1 MTESRFPAGE
11 RIDITFKMVFRK
23 IKDSEETEIQE
34 QIKNAIE
41 LGFDPETGE
50 ILDASALEQ
59 LQMDRDEKIENIC
72 LYIKDLM
79 AEAAAIKTEEVSLE
93 GRRKHTENKV
103 KSLKNYLQAMLDGQK
118 WKSSKAVVSYRK
130 TQSVIV
136 DNLDDIPND
145 FMRIKTTS
153 EPDKVA
159 IKDALKAVTEVAG
172 CHLEEGQTMSVK

>member
-1 MTESRFPAGE
+1 MTLY
-11 RIDITFKMVFRK
+11 
-23 IKDSEETEIQE
+23 EINE
-34 QIKNAIE
+34 QIRNAIE
-41 LGFDPETGE
+41 LGYDPETGE

-72 LYIKDLM
+72 LYIKDLA
-79 AEAAAIKTEEVSLE
+79 AEATAIKAEESALAD
-93 GRRKHTENKV
+93 RRKASERKGE
-103 KSLKNYLQAMLDGQK
+103 SLKRYLQAMLDGQK

-136 DNLDDIPND
+136 DNLDEIPND

-159 IKDALKAVTEVAG
+159 IKDALKAGTEVAG
-172 CHLEEGQTMSVK
+172 CHLEEGQSMSVK

>member
-1 MTESRFPAGE
+1 VTLY
-11 RIDITFKMVFRK
+11 
-23 IKDSEETEIQE
+23 EIQE

-72 LYIKDLM
+72 LYIKDLA
-79 AEAAAIKTEEVSLE
+79 AEATAIKAEESALAD
-93 GRRKHTENKV
+93 RRKASERKGE
-103 KSLKNYLQAMLDGQK
+103 SLKRYLQAMLDGQK

-136 DNLDDIPND
+136 DNLDEIPND

-159 IKDALKAVTEVAG
+159 IKEALKAGTEVAG
-172 CHLEEGQTMSVK
+172 CHLEEGQSMSVK

>member
-1 MTESRFPAGE
+1 MTLY
-11 RIDITFKMVFRK
+11 
-23 IKDSEETEIQE
+23 EINE
-34 QIKNAIE
+34 QIRNAIE
-41 LGFDPETGE
+41 LGYDPETGE

-72 LYIKDLM
+72 LYIKDLA
-79 AEAAAIKTEEVSLE
+79 AEATAIKAEESALAD
-93 GRRKHTENKV
+93 RRKASERKSE
-103 KSLKNYLQAMLDGQK
+103 SLKRYLQAMLDGQK

-136 DNLDDIPND
+136 DNLDEIPND

-159 IKDALKAVTEVAG
+159 IKDALKAGTEVAG
-172 CHLEEGQTMSVK
+172 CHLEEGQSMSVK

>member
-1 MTESRFPAGE
+1 MTLY
-11 RIDITFKMVFRK
+11 
-23 IKDSEETEIQE
+23 EIQE

-72 LYIKDLM
+72 LYIKDLA
-79 AEAAAIKTEEVSLE
+79 AEATAIKAEESALAD
-93 GRRKHTENKV
+93 RRKASERKGE
-103 KSLKNYLQAMLDGQK
+103 SLKRYLQAMLDGQK

-136 DNLDDIPND
+136 DNLDEIPND

-159 IKDALKAVTEVAG
+159 IKDALKAGTEVAG
-172 CHLEEGQTMSVK
+172 CHLEEGQSMSVK